1 VVEELVIDVP
11 LESFNTNSINIS
23 KVLDLL
29 LQDEKEKNIF
39 NMNKLRLDLKKIE
52 DKLFKLHLWNN

>member
-1 VVEELVIDVP
+1 MVEELVIDVP

>member
-1 VVEELVIDVP
+1 VVEELVIEVP

-29 LQDEKEKNIF
+29 LQDEKEKNI
-39 NMNKLRLDLKKIE
+39 LT
-52 DKLFKLHLWNN
+52 